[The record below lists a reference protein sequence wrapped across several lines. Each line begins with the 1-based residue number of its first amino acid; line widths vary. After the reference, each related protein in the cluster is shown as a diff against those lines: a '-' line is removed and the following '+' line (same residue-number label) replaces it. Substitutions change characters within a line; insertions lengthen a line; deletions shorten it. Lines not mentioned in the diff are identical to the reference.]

1 MEANLSGCTLT
12 PSQLVL
18 IVVAISQ
25 TLLNSALW
33 VDFCLWS
40 SVLGHWSVFL
50 MLLLSSMDIPY
61 GSFDHF
67 LRTHEGGANALLS
80 M

>member
-25 TLLNSALW
+25 TLLNSVLW
-33 VDFCLWS
+33 VAFYLWS
-40 SVLGHWSVFL
+40 SVLVHWSVFL
-50 MLLLSSMDIPY
+50 MLLFSSMDV
-61 GSFDHF
+61 S
-67 LRTHEGGANALLS
+67 
-80 M
+80 